1 MSILFITGLYPN
13 EYINQLNILSNG
25 KIQNAPNV
33 FQWGI
38 VEGLYKNNI
47 DFNVVSL
54 PFLPAYPLNYK
65 KVKTLNGDITF
76 NGEKIGDMLS
86 YCNLLGY
93 KTHSMQTVLYKYLCK
108 WVNKNKDKKELII
121 LTYTP
126 YVPFVNAVKKIKKTN
141 PNVKLVSIVTDLVDD
156 MMNFASNRTPLKRIQ
171 SLMEIKKTKKLYKYI
186 DAFVLLSKHME
197 DKIPEAKG
205 RNVIVEGICATKEY
219 TQSEK
224 SEERIILYAGT
235 LQEFSGVQDLVN
247 AFSKTSNHNYRL
259 IICGKGILSTMIT
272 EAAEKDPR
280 IIYKGMLPREEV
292 LFLQQQSTVLIN
304 PRKPN
309 GGITKYSF
317 PSKTVEYL
325 SSGTPMIGYKLEGIP
340 EEYFNY
346 YYTIDS
352 LSEEDLVHT
361 LDAVLSLPQD
371 ELDKKAHSAY
381 KFIMENKTA
390 EKQVKKIIDFI
401 KSRIDLKQ

>member
-1 MSILFITGLYPN
+1 
-13 EYINQLNILSNG
+13 
-25 KIQNAPNV
+25 
-33 FQWGI
+33 
-38 VEGLYKNNI
+38 
-47 DFNVVSL
+47 
-54 PFLPAYPLNYK
+54 
-65 KVKTLNGDITF
+65 
-76 NGEKIGDMLS
+76 
-86 YCNLLGY
+86 
-93 KTHSMQTVLYKYLCK
+93 
-108 WVNKNKDKKELII
+108 
-121 LTYTP
+121 
-126 YVPFVNAVKKIKKTN
+126 
-141 PNVKLVSIVTDLVDD
+141 
-156 MMNFASNRTPLKRIQ
+156 
-171 SLMEIKKTKKLYKYI
+171 
-186 DAFVLLSKHME
+186 
-197 DKIPEAKG
+197 
-205 RNVIVEGICATKEY
+205 
-219 TQSEK
+219 
-224 SEERIILYAGT
+224 
-235 LQEFSGVQDLVN
+235 
-247 AFSKTSNHNYRL
+247 
-259 IICGKGILSTMIT
+259 MIT